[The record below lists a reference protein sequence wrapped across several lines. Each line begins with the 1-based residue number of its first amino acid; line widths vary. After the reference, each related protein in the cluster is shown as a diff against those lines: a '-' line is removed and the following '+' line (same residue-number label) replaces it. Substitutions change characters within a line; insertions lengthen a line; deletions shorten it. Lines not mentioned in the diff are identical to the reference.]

1 MSRVFFMDRNL
12 RLANLEPR
20 TTLKTAVRFIIGRF
34 AALAPNSPY
43 GHLLGDSLKDVAT
56 AAEAPQPKMLEPP
69 DPTEASAALPDN
81 QPPPTV

>member
-1 MSRVFFMDRNL
+1 VGLPYFR
-12 RLANLEPR
+12 EEI
-20 TTLKTAVRFIIGRF
+20 TLVVLLLIGVIVYVV
-34 AALAPNSPY
+34 LVLL
-43 GHLLGDSLKDVAT
+43 LLGRGWLQNLFKDVAT

>member
-1 MSRVFFMDRNL
+1 MGLPYFR
-12 RLANLEPR
+12 EEI
-20 TTLKTAVRFIIGRF
+20 TLVVLLLIGGIVYVV
-34 AALAPNSPY
+34 LVLL
-43 GHLLGDSLKDVAT
+43 LLGRGWLQNLFKDVAT